1 MLPGSTVAPC
11 YNPTTASQE
20 QGQLL
25 HNPDTPNPDR
35 KDTGLPRHD
44 HALATA
50 RALLRAAARIVV
62 LTGAGVSAES
72 GVPTFRG
79 TQGLWRS
86 FRPDELA
93 TPEAFARN
101 PRLVW
106 EWYTWRHELVA
117 GCAPNAAHRALAAL
131 AADHPDVR
139 LVTQNVDGLHGR
151 AAQELIRER
160 AREGRPVPPAALA
173 ALHPVELHGSILR
186 ARCVDCGERSVDAG
200 AAYPGMPANPG
211 ALPTCSCGGLLRPD
225 VVWFGEMLH
234 PADLAAASAAAT
246 RADLCLV
253 VGTSA
258 VVYPAAGLARL
269 THEAGGAVIEV
280 NPEAT
285 PLSAIAAVTLR
296 GGAAEL
302 VPALVDSDG
311 A

>member
-1 MLPGSTVAPC
+1 LRK
-11 YNPTTASQE
+11 
-20 QGQLL
+20 
-25 HNPDTPNPDR
+25 PDGPNPDR
-35 KDTGLPRHD
+35 DGGERPRLD
-44 HALATA
+44 HELATA

-79 TQGLWRS
+79 AQGLWRS
-86 FRPDELA
+86 FRPEELA
-93 TPEAFARN
+93 TPEAFARE

-106 EWYTWRHELVA
+106 EWYTWRRDLVA

-139 LVTQNVDGLHGR
+139 LVTQNVDGLHER
-151 AAQELIRER
+151 AAEELIRER
-160 AREGRPVPPAALA
+160 ARQGSPVPPAALE

-200 AAYPGMPANPG
+200 SAPHPGMAATPG
-211 ALPTCSCGGLLRPD
+211 TLPICSCGGLLRPD
-225 VVWFGEMLH
+225 VVWFGEMLD
-234 PADLAAASAAAT
+234 ATDLAAASDAAA

-296 GGAAEL
+296 GAAAEL
-302 VPALVDSDG
+302 VPALVG
-311 A
+311 